1 MRRATSTHAA
11 SLRLLSVLLCVVV
24 SWLTVGVAWA
34 DQASF
39 EGRVPAAPLNE
50 EVLQLPEDPARPVT
64 LEVTFYRPRGPG
76 PFPLAVMN
84 HGATHASN
92 SNRGERD
99 RFTIAAYYF
108 LSRGY
113 AVALPMMRGFA
124 GSGGEIR
131 RYGCD
136 LETVADRSARDINT
150 VIAALAQRSDVDGS
164 RIVVAGQSF
173 GGWNSLG
180 EGANPAPGV
189 RGLIGFSPAL
199 RSSDCPTQ
207 DASMVSAAA
216 KLGARATL
224 PSLWFYG
231 ENDTVMPNDTWRNVF
246 EVYKRGNPHSRLVN
260 VGRFKTDSHQMLSSP
275 DGMKLWTPEVDAFLA
290 SVGLPFTVADPGYL
304 PTPTPAP
311 THFAQLADAAAV
323 PFLTERGRALYGQFL
338 DADSPRA
345 FVIGPNGAVVTSH
358 GGYDPLGRAMRE
370 CMRAGSPCRPYAVN
384 DNVVWDGP
392 KQERISLLPRIV
404 VRSVHAGVST
414 SLATFF
420 NVNPDCSLR
429 ELPKLVIDQRPAH
442 GAVTIATHDAH
453 PSFPANSPLAGCNA
467 VAVLGNGL
475 SYTPEAGYSG
485 TDSIRLEKASDSG
498 AREAFRFDITIM

>member
-1 MRRATSTHAA
+1 M
-11 SLRLLSVLLCVVV
+11 LCLAIA
-24 SWLTVGVAWA
+24 WLAVGVAQA
-34 DQASF
+34 DQATSD
-39 EGRVPAAPLNE
+39 GRMPIAALNE
-50 EVLQLPEDPARPVT
+50 EVLQLPGDPARPVT
-64 LEVTFYRPRGPG
+64 LEVTFYKPSGPG

-84 HGATHASN
+84 HGATHAS
-92 SNRGERD
+92 STNRGERD

-131 RYGCD
+131 GYGCD
-136 LETVADRSARDINT
+136 LEAVANRSARDINA
-150 VIAALAQRSDVDGS
+150 VIAALALRSDVDGS

-199 RSSDCPTQ
+199 RSSDCSSQ
-207 DASMVSAAA
+207 DAAMVNAAA
-216 KLGARATL
+216 KLGTRTTL

-231 ENDTVMPNDTWRNVF
+231 ENDTIMPTETWRSVF
-246 EVYKRGNPHSRLVN
+246 EVYKHGNPRARLVN
-260 VGRFKTDSHQMLSSP
+260 IGRFKTDSHQMLGSP
-275 DGMKLWTPEVDAFLA
+275 DAMKLWTPEVDAFLV
-290 SVGLPFTVADPGYL
+290 SVGLPATVADPGYL
-304 PTPTPAP
+304 PTPAPGP
-311 THFAQLADAAAV
+311 THFAGLADLAAV
-323 PFLTERGRALYGQFL
+323 PFLTERGRTMYGQFL

-370 CMRAGSPCRPYAVN
+370 CIRAGGPCRPYAVN

-392 KQERISLLPRIV
+392 KQEQATLLPRV
-404 VRSVHAGVST
+404 VARSLHHDVSAA
-414 SLATFF
+414 LATFF

-429 ELPKLVIDQRPAH
+429 DLPKLAIDQRPAH
-442 GAVTIATHDAH
+442 GTLTMASREGH
-453 PSFPANSPLAGCNA
+453 PAFPANSPFAGCNA
-467 VAVLGNGL
+467 VAVPGSAL
-475 SYTPEAGYSG
+475 SYTPDPGYSG
-485 TDSIRLEKASDSG
+485 ADSIVLEKTNANG
-498 AREAFRFDITIM
+498 AREAFRFELTIM

>member
-1 MRRATSTHAA
+1 MSRATYIQSLC
-11 SLRLLSVLLCVVV
+11 LRLPVLLGLVIA
-24 SWLTVGVAWA
+24 WLAVGVAQA
-34 DQASF
+34 DPALSDGRAPVAS
-39 EGRVPAAPLNE
+39 LNE
-50 EVLQLPEDPARPVT
+50 EVLRVPGDPSQPVT
-64 LEVTFYRPRGPG
+64 LEVTFYKPSGPG

-84 HGATHASN
+84 HGATHAS
-92 SNRGERD
+92 SANRGERD

-131 RYGCD
+131 GFGCD
-136 LETVADRSARDINT
+136 LETVANRSARDINA
-150 VIAALAQRSDVDGS
+150 VIAALALRPDVDGS
-164 RIVVAGQSF
+164 RVVVAGQSF

-207 DASMVSAAA
+207 DASMVNAAG
-216 KLGARATL
+216 KLGARTTL

-246 EVYKRGNPHSRLVN
+246 DAYRHGNAHSRLVN
-260 VGRFKTDSHQMLSSP
+260 IGRFKTDSHQMLSSP
-275 DGMKLWTPEVDAFLA
+275 DGMTLWTPEVDAFLA
-290 SVGLPFTVADPGYL
+290 SIGLPSTVADPGYL
-304 PTPTPAP
+304 PTPAPAP
-311 THFAQLADAAAV
+311 THFAGLADVAAV
-323 PFLTERGRALYGQFL
+323 PFLTDRGRAMYGQFL
-338 DADSPRA
+338 DADSPRV

-370 CMRAGSPCRPYAVN
+370 CMRAGGPCRPYAVN

-392 KQERISLLPRIV
+392 KQDLATLLPRIV
-404 VRSVHAGVST
+404 ARSVHHDVST

-429 ELPKLVIDQRPAH
+429 ELPRLVVEQRPTH
-442 GAVTIATHDAH
+442 GTVTMAVRDAH
-453 PSFPANSPLAGCNA
+453 PSFPANSPFAGCNL
-467 VAVLGNGL
+467 VAVSGNAL

-485 TDSIRLEKASDSG
+485 ADSIVLEKTNG
-498 AREAFRFDITIM
+498 NGVHEAFRFDLTIM